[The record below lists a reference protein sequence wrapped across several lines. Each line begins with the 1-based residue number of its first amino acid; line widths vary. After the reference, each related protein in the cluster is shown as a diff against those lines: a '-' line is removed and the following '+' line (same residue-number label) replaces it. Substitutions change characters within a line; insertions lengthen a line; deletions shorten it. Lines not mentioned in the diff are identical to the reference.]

1 MIFLY
6 FLIVLIISLTLF
18 IFNYFKIID
27 FSKIF
32 KINNNIKSVVNSN
45 VSTSLTTTQSISS
58 QQTSNPQP
66 SNQQASNPQPSNQQA
81 SNPQPSNPQPSDQS
95 NQEATFI
102 PTTSKKIVNQET
114 PGKQESDKSKDSKSN
129 ENLQTEIENLFND
142 LDKELNGKNGI
153 LMNDKIKLCKFSNC
167 QILYNDFL
175 NKLYANNKLNL
186 ITEIINLLKTNKHYK
201 KIKNLH
207 DKIPE
212 EISKFDK
219 IDKTYKEYLKQIFKE
234 YFGNEADITKIL
246 NEDTSNYY
254 FKNKETLDDHNK
266 DFNKKKLA
274 NTGGIKGLK
283 TFGYA
288 KDLLDENII
297 CHSDGYKIDIL
308 YSNAQ
313 KKYKKV
319 IEHRCNAPVTNKFTK
334 KAVKANEK
342 SCDNCMRYTTKLDL
356 KFCDPLYTKN
366 QVKQKCGYNQN
377 YIYVKTVNDETSTI
391 INKKCDEQSGNE
403 QECYHYDDE
412 VNTQQNANFK
422 NINRLYNSEY
432 AKTIKNLRDN
442 RDKLDTE
449 YKTKELT
456 FLCNNKEHL
465 CKDCYGVET
474 EVTPNEKYKM
484 TLTRFESNLKNYRN
498 IYYKL
503 KELWKNKDDNLTN
516 EETKIQ
522 NIKNNINKLIS
533 KYQSTDSS
541 R

>member
-27 FSKIF
+27 FNKIF
-32 KINNNIKSVVNSN
+32 KINNNNIKSVVNSN

-66 SNQQASNPQPSNQQA
+66 SNQQT

-95 NQEATFI
+95 NQEATFN

-114 PGKQESDKSKDSKSN
+114 PSKQESDKSKDSKSN
-129 ENLQTEIENLFND
+129 ENLQTEIENLFNN
-142 LDKELNGKNGI
+142 LDEKLNGKNGI
-153 LMNDKIKLCKFSNC
+153 LMNDQIKLCKFSNC

-186 ITEIINLLKTNKHYK
+186 ITEIINLLKTNKNYE

-212 EISKFDK
+212 EISKFVK
-219 IDKTYKEYLKQIFKE
+219 NYEEYLKQIFKE
-234 YFGNEADITKIL
+234 YFGSEADITKIL

-254 FKNKETLDDHNK
+254 FKNKKTLDDHNK
-266 DFNKKKLA
+266 EFNDLKLA
-274 NTGGIKGLK
+274 NTGSIKGLK

-297 CHSDGYKIDIL
+297 CHSEGYKIDIL
-308 YSNAQ
+308 YGNAQ
-313 KKYKKV
+313 KYKKV
-319 IEHRCNAPVTNKFTK
+319 KENRCNKPVTTDFN
-334 KAVKANEK
+334 VKGQDK

-366 QVKQKCGYNQN
+366 LVKQRCGYKEN
-377 YIYVKTVNDETSTI
+377 YIYVRTVNDDTKTI
-391 INKKCDEQSGNE
+391 INTKCDEQSGSKK
-403 QECYHYDDE
+403 ECYHYDDE
-412 VNTQQNANFK
+412 VNTQKDPNFL
-422 NINRLYNSEY
+422 NIDSEY
-432 AKTIKNLRDN
+432 NTEYAEKIKGLRDK
-442 RDKLDTE
+442 REELDNN
-449 YKTKELT
+449 YKTKKLT
-456 FLCNNKEHL
+456 FLCNNKKHL
-465 CKDCYGVET
+465 CTDCEGPKEE
-474 EVTPNEKYKM
+474 EVKINEEYTM

-498 IYYKL
+498 IYNQL
-503 KELWKNKDDNLTN
+503 KGLWEDKDVKLTN

-522 NIKNNINKLIS
+522 NIKNNITNLINKY
-533 KYQSTDSS
+533 KSTDSS